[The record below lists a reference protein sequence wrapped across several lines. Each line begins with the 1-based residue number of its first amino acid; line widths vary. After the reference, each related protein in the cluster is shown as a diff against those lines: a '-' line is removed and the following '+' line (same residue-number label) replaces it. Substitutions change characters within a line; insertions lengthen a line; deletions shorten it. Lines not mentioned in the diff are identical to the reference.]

1 MRAPFQLDLHV
12 PNFNW
17 PDVPPDQLFDRLAD
31 IALTAEESGFSSIS
45 LMDHLHQIPPVG
57 PPENFM
63 FDGHTMIAGLDG
75 VTVSMPDVY
84 DLESVALAG
93 ETLGAVV
100 GTRTG

>member
-1 MRAPFQLDLHV
+1 M
-12 PNFNW
+12 
-17 PDVPPDQLFDRLAD
+17 
-31 IALTAEESGFSSIS
+31 
-45 LMDHLHQIPPVG
+45 
-57 PPENFM
+57 
-63 FDGHTMIAGLDG
+63 DG